1 MHKYKNL
8 TCVSE
13 GRTAKKVNYTNIS
26 RLLLLISTSDSWLLP
41 ACGRNLQFPSH
52 PLPPSPHLLLPHL
65 HFFILFLILL
75 IFPYLNFFLLFLICS
90 SSYLNS
96 LLHCFLLIFPVPF
109 PPRFSSYHPHPNS
122 RSLLNYLLNALLDA
136 KLLLENTCKIHC
148 I

>member
-65 HFFILFLILL
+65 HFFILFLI
-75 IFPYLNFFLLFLICS
+75 CS

-96 LLHCFLLIFPVPF
+96 LLHCFLLIFPVLF
-109 PPRFSSYHPHPNS
+109 PPLFSSYHPPPNS
-122 RSLLNYLLNALLDA
+122 RSLLNYLLNTFLDA